1 MPRMYPAIQ
10 TPRGPGAQN
19 VIDMNRRDA
28 RPGRR
33 QEMID
38 YTPGKP
44 DFNILRL
51 GHIEYL
57 VSDLARARDF
67 YVDVVG
73 LFETESDTDHVYL
86 RAIEDREHHSVV
98 LTRSPSPASAISASA
113 FPARK
118 TWTAWR
124 TSSPAWACPCAG
136 WRPARNAARAA
147 LRVQDPFGFQVEY
160 YAHMEQAPW
169 LLQQYHL
176 HRHGCPTRLDHLN
189 VLMPDAQAGFDWY
202 TRELAST
209 APNSPPRPRPR
220 TRVGQLAVPQGHHPR
235 HRRDDGQ
242 GPERAPRRL
251 LADGAH
257 GRDPRLRRAGRRRLR
272 RQHRARPGPPRHFQ
286 RAVRL
291 CAIPMATASSST
303 PATT

>member
-1 MPRMYPAIQ
+1 
-10 TPRGPGAQN
+10 
-19 VIDMNRRDA
+19 
-28 RPGRR
+28 
-33 QEMID
+33 MID

-147 LRVQDPFGFQVEY
+147 RC
-160 YAHMEQAPW
+160 ACRIRSAS
-169 LLQQYHL
+169 
-176 HRHGCPTRLDHLN
+176 RSSTTRTWN
-189 VLMPDAQAGFDWY
+189 
-202 TRELAST
+202 R
-209 APNSPPRPRPR
+209 
-220 TRVGQLAVPQGHHPR
+220 
-235 HRRDDGQ
+235 
-242 GPERAPRRL
+242 
-251 LADGAH
+251 
-257 GRDPRLRRAGRRRLR
+257 
-272 RQHRARPGPPRHFQ
+272 RPG
-286 RAVRL
+286 
-291 CAIPMATASSST
+291 CCSNTICTATAAPPGSIT
-303 PATT
+303 